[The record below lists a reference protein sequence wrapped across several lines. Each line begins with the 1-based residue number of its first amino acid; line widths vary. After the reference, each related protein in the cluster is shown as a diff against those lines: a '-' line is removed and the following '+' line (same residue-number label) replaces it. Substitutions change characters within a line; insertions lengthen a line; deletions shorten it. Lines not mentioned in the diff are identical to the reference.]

1 MRFSIFDPQL
11 GGLRRI
17 TCMDGI
23 GSSIEGK
30 PDVTSWTFYVI
41 NNTNNTFW
49 CVFGCL
55 APDCDKSTT
64 ANVPLFYFQ
73 AIKNEK
79 VI

>member
-30 PDVTSWTFYVI
+30 PDVMDFLRDEQQHILVR
-41 NNTNNTFW
+41 
-49 CVFGCL
+49 VVLGARL
-55 APDCDKSTT
+55 R
-64 ANVPLFYFQ
+64 
-73 AIKNEK
+73 
-79 VI
+79 

>member
-30 PDVTSWTFYVI
+30 PGVMDFLRDEQQHILVRV
-41 NNTNNTFW
+41 
-49 CVFGCL
+49 VLGARL
-55 APDCDKSTT
+55 R
-64 ANVPLFYFQ
+64 
-73 AIKNEK
+73 
-79 VI
+79 